1 MSIEIHASVGRS
13 VGPSDGWLVG
23 LSVCVSYEMRNKTCC
38 IIDEEMDKKRPLID
52 PPCGGY

>member
-23 LSVCVSYEMRNKTCC
+23 LSVCVSYEMRNKTCY

-52 PPCGGY
+52 PPCGG